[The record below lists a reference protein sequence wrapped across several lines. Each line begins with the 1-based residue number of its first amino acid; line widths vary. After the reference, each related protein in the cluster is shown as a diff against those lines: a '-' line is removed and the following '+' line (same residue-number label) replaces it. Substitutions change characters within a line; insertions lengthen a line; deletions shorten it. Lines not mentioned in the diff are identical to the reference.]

1 VYVLSFS
8 LFLVALVRNFD
19 SITWLT
25 LPPLDY
31 YYYGT
36 AGGRRFWWKQH
47 VTTMQISQFVID
59 LSIVYY
65 ASFQLFSHRYHNTHP
80 YSSFL
85 PATKDCAG
93 SENAALLGCGLL
105 SSYLVLFIQF
115 FIATY
120 IKGKRGAKRGPRE
133 NGGARANGVANGH
146 AKANGM
152 ANGNAMANGMN
163 GHANGNG
170 VA

>member
-1 VYVLSFS
+1 VSWTVITLNLFVHVIMCTSSPSLTPLTQSANLSLPLS
-8 LFLVALVRNFD
+8 L
-19 SITWLT
+19 I
-25 LPPLDY
+25 DY

-47 VTTMQISQFVID
+47 VTTMQISQFIID
-59 LSIVYY
+59 LAIVYY
-65 ASFQLFSHRYHNTHP
+65 ASFQLFSHRLHTKYT
-80 YSSFL
+80 FL

-93 SENAALLGCGLL
+93 SENAAILGCGLL
-105 SSYLVLFIQF
+105 SSYLFLFIQF

-120 IKGKRGAKRGPRE
+120 IKGKKNAQNAKIK
-133 NGGARANGVANGH
+133 
-146 AKANGM
+146 AKAQGNGY
-152 ANGNAMANGMN
+152 ANGNANGIVKGMN